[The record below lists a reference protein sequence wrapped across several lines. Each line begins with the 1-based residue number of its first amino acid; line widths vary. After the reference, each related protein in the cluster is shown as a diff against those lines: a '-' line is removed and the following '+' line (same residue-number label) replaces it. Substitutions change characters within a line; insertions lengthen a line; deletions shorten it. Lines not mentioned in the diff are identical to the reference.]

1 MVLQRINS
9 TARPFHPSLLGFR
22 KGVGTEDAIA
32 ALINEI
38 SSVKNSKSRRK
49 VTAVFLD
56 LEKAFELA
64 NKDSIIQA
72 MIKAGLGGKLIGW
85 SQCRDFLTNR
95 QARVQFQ
102 GVFSNYH
109 TFHNGTPQGS
119 PLSPTLFNFLI
130 DEILRSTELPPM
142 TRMFAYADDLVIVS
156 TKDSHHSC
164 QKALNSL
171 DHIADDLG
179 LKFSVGKTKAMSF
192 QKGTPESQLHLSN
205 QAIEWVSEF
214 KYLGVIID
222 KNLTFSNHV
231 KYTAKRVRSR
241 LNAMRA
247 ISGLPGGANS
257 QVLRRIYQATV
268 RPILDYGCLV
278 VSFATKPARKQLET
292 LQNQAIRT
300 ILGVPRW
307 SNISTCQLEADIMPL
322 QF

>member
-1 MVLQRINS
+1 
-9 TARPFHPSLLGFR
+9 
-22 KGVGTEDAIA
+22 
-32 ALINEI
+32 
-38 SSVKNSKSRRK
+38 
-49 VTAVFLD
+49 
-56 LEKAFELA
+56 
-64 NKDSIIQA
+64 
-72 MIKAGLGGKLIGW
+72 MIEAGPGRKLIGW
-85 SQCRDFLTNR
+85 CRDFLTNR

-109 TFHNGTPQGS
+109 TGTPQGS

-130 DEILRSTELPPM
+130 DEIFRSTKLPRM

-156 TKDSHHSC
+156 TKESHRSC

-171 DHIADDLG
+171 NHIADDLG
-179 LKFSVGKTKAMSF
+179 LKFSVAKTKAMSF

-222 KNLTFSNHV
+222 KNLTFSNHI

-278 VSFATKPARKQLET
+278 VSFATIPARKQLET
-292 LQNQAIRT
+292 LQNAK
-300 ILGVPRW
+300 LFA
-307 SNISTCQLEADIMPL
+307 L
-322 QF
+322 F